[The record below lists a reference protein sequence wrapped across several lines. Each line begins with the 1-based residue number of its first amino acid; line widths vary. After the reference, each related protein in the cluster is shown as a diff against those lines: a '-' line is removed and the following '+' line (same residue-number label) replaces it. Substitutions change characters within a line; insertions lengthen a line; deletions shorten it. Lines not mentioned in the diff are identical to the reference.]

1 MERHAMDAER
11 QSVKYFQVLFLESKI
26 GESFDG
32 VISGII
38 DRGIFV
44 ELVDSKCEGLM
55 PFDSLYE
62 AFELET
68 SRLKATGKRTGKI
81 FKMGDKVRV
90 KVMDTDLIAKQ
101 INFELV
107 EEVE

>member
-1 MERHAMDAER
+1 MMN
-11 QSVKYFQVLFLESKI
+11 LESRI
-26 GESFDG
+26 GEVYDG

-38 DRGIFV
+38 DRGIIV
-44 ELVDSKCEGLM
+44 EVVYSKCEGLM

-62 AFELET
+62 AFDLET
-68 SRLKATGKRTGKI
+68 SRLKATGKRTGKV
-81 FKMGDKVRV
+81 FKMGDKVKV

-107 EEVE
+107 EEES